1 MNETINGLDQEAEWT
16 GRERR
21 EPGRERKDRLSPGVT
36 CRRRVLLAS
45 PILGSWGLM
54 EMDGIG
60 VSYRDGG
67 LAAKWQE
74 TGAKRLELQ

>member
-1 MNETINGLDQEAEWT
+1 MSETMCGVNQEAEWT

-21 EPGRERKDRLSPGVT
+21 EPGRERKDWLSPGVT
-36 CRRRVLLAS
+36 CRRGVLIAPSILAS
-45 PILGSWGLM
+45 GGLM
-54 EMDGIG
+54 EMDGMG

-67 LAAKWQE
+67 LAAKWRE